1 MGFDLQ
7 KLPELNIKQFS
18 TTVLNAFDLGTML
31 EVGWLILALGG
42 ATTSHANATR

>member
-1 MGFDLQ
+1 MR
-7 KLPELNIKQFS
+7 S

-42 ATTSHANATR
+42 ATTSWVIDTISCLRLN